1 MIRSNDFLDEMFV
14 FEIWFCAMSWLATY
28 PQLVWFDPQT
38 VTLSVCAPGEV
49 SGWRIGRYRGT
60 PLDSSLAPILIR
72 WAHGRPGNSRGPGYM
87 VASTA

>member
-1 MIRSNDFLDEMFV
+1 MERVIADVKVIRSNDFLDEMFV

-49 SGWRIGRYRGT
+49 SAWRIGRYRGT
-60 PLDSSLAPILIR
+60 PLDSSLAPILYTMGTQQTWR
-72 WAHGRPGNSRGPGYM
+72 Y
-87 VASTA
+87 